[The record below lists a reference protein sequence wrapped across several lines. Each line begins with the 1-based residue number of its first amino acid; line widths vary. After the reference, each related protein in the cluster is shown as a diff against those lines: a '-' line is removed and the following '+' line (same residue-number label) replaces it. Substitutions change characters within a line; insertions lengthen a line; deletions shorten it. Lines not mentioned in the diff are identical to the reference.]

1 MATLSLPSR
10 LDPQVSDFLETQK
23 ETVFQIAE
31 AFGSPSHIVFP
42 QLLSENSARFREVF
56 LQHGLP
62 ESSVHFAS
70 KVNKGESF
78 LEEASK
84 DGIGV
89 DVSSIEELRSALAHG
104 VLGERISVSG
114 PAKKERLMALAAQ
127 HNSTI
132 SIDSV
137 NELEALIVLLQKI
150 ETPPASLVIR
160 ISDLNQKYSRFGV
173 TSHDLPSMIAK
184 IQPQSTRMILKGF
197 HFHLS
202 GYSTDERVTAL
213 QAAIQELQNAR
224 SLGYACDTI
233 NIGGGFAV
241 RYIDAENWKKFGS
254 EKHVG
259 NFAGSKEIES
269 FYPYGNELN
278 GAQQLNAILSA
289 QTDTH
294 ARISDVLKK
303 EGIRLA
309 IEPGRSLVDQAG
321 ITCMQVKGVKPTSDG
336 TYIIEVDANIN
347 HLSEQWFGSE
357 FCVDPIHLRK
367 NSGDPGTAIEAAVG
381 GNTCLE
387 IDMLSWRKIG
397 FTSTPRAGDLLVYAN
412 TAGYQMDSNESA
424 FHRLPIPE
432 KIAAYRKQ
440 GKWKWKKDSEYS
452 FLDPM

>member
-1 MATLSLPSR
+1 MSTTPLPPR
-10 LDPQVSDFLETQK
+10 LDTKISDFLKTEK
-23 ETVFQIAE
+23 ETTFQITE

-42 QLLSENSARFREVF
+42 QLLSENSARFREVL

-78 LEEASK
+78 LEEAAK
-84 DGIGV
+84 AGIGV
-89 DVSSIEELRSALAHG
+89 DASSIEELRSALAHG
-104 VLGERISVSG
+104 ILGNRISVSG
-114 PAKKERLMALAAQ
+114 PAKKERLMVLAAQ
-127 HNSTI
+127 HGSTI

-137 NELEALIVLLQKI
+137 SELETLITLLQKI
-150 ETPPASLVIR
+150 ETPPASLLIR
-160 ISDLNQKYSRFGV
+160 ISDLNQEYSRFGV
-173 TSHDLPSMIAK
+173 ASHDLPSLLAK
-184 IQPQSTRMILKGF
+184 IPPQSTRMILKGF

-213 QAAIQELQNAR
+213 QAAIQELQKAR

-241 RYIDAENWKKFGS
+241 RYIDADNWKKFES
-254 EKHVG
+254 EKNVG
-259 NFAGSKEIES
+259 DFARSKDIRS

-278 GAQQLNAILSA
+278 GAQQLDAILSA
-289 QTDTH
+289 QVNTH
-294 ARISDVLKK
+294 SRISDLLKT
-303 EGIRLA
+303 EGIHLA

-336 TYIIEVDANIN
+336 TCVIEVDANIN

-357 FCVDPIHLRK
+357 FCIDPIHLRK
-367 NSGDPGTAIEAAVG
+367 NPDEHSTPFKAAVA
-381 GNTCLE
+381 GNTCIE

-397 FTSTPRAGDLLVYAN
+397 FTSMPKTGDLLVYAN
-412 TAGYQMDSNESA
+412 TAGYQMDSNEST

-432 KIAAYRKQ
+432 KVAAFKKD